1 MPEIMSMENKRIAE
15 YALGGIVG
23 FIGAAYLAPYLNSN
37 LYELIGG
44 LAILGGTFYL
54 VHGTE
59 GWKGPVKLA
68 LGVLGILFTAR
79 GLLGF
84 VPQVRTEVDKYT
96 MNIL

>member
-1 MPEIMSMENKRIAE
+1 MEIMTTENKRIAE

-23 FIGAAYLAPYLNSN
+23 LIGAGYLAPYLNSN
-37 LYELIGG
+37 IYELLGG
-44 LAILGGTFYL
+44 IVVLGGTFYF

-59 GWKGPVKLA
+59 GWKGPIKLA
-68 LGVLGILFTAR
+68 LGLVGLLFTIR

-84 VPQVRTEVDKYT
+84 VPSVKAEVDKYT

>member
-1 MPEIMSMENKRIAE
+1 MEIMTTENKRIAE

-23 FIGAAYLAPYLNSN
+23 LIGAGYLAPYLNSN
-37 LYELIGG
+37 IYELLGGIGV
-44 LAILGGTFYL
+44 LGGTFYF

-59 GWKGPVKLA
+59 GWKGPIKLA
-68 LGVLGILFTAR
+68 LGLVGLLFTIR

-84 VPQVRTEVDKYT
+84 VPSVKAEVDKYT